1 MTTIGISMFR
11 WDAGKHLVRRVS
23 HLLAKQGVDRWIFMV
38 RPEMDMTAAMLQT
51 YEGAKVSVIQE
62 WWPAVEDRMIRL
74 SVAADV
80 ALSAATDAGADRIL
94 WHESDLISP
103 PDVVALLA
111 RTEGT
116 IVGGWPVL
124 PGNETPAELMLHTG
138 AGCLDTGEAFY
149 DTWGYRHEGQR
160 FTNLPPYS
168 PIYKPDEPF
177 QLESVGSVALIDAS
191 AIRRGARFSPGAFVN
206 LCGTARAGGGTV
218 WCDPRV
224 KIVQPLELWVIH
236 ND

>member
-23 HLLAKQGVDRWIFMV
+23 HLLAKRGVDKWIFMV

-51 YEGAKVSVIQE
+51 YEGAKVNVIQE

-103 PDVVALLA
+103 TDVVGLLA
-111 RTEGT
+111 RTDGT

-124 PGNETPAELMLHTG
+124 PGHETPAELMLHTG
-138 AGCLDTGEAFY
+138 AVRLDTEKFY
-149 DTWGYRHEGQR
+149 DTWGYRHQGER
-160 FTNLPPYS
+160 FTNEPPYA
-168 PIYKPDEPF
+168 PAYRPDAPF
-177 QLESVGSVALIDAS
+177 QLDSVGSVALIDAS

-224 KIVQPLELWVIH
+224 KIVQPLELWVIR